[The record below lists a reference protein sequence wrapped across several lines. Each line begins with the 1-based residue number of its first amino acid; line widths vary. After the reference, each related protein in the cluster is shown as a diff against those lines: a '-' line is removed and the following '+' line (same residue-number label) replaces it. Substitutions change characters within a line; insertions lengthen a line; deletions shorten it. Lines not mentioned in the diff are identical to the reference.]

1 MVFND
6 TTTNQ
11 GLLQEIDFYLFG
23 SSATMNTTAYPVA
36 DRTRRINQRLNRIVS
51 IIFKNDRRWKF
62 DDFNHDEMNIF
73 YTTLVE
79 GQNDYE
85 ISGADF
91 LTIEEVAVLNS
102 DGKYRILTPIVREA
116 GNAQKLQDLE
126 DGDDGTPTHYE
137 KHGNSIMMYPKP
149 SLTYLTAS
157 LGLMVRGKRLP
168 SYFTADDTTK
178 EPGFNPL
185 YHSYLSIG
193 ASYDY
198 ALANGMNNKVNQF
211 APELTRYEADIA
223 DDYARRSRD
232 SQPKMTTDGGGEY
245 VDNLFQ

>member
-1 MVFND
+1 MQFSD
-6 TTTNQ
+6 TSTFQ
-11 GLLQEIDFYLFG
+11 GLLQEIDFFLFG

-51 IIFKNDRRWKF
+51 IIFKNDRRWKY
-62 DDFNHDEMNIF
+62 DDFNHDDMNIF

-91 LTIEEVAVLNS
+91 LTIEEVAILNS
-102 DGKYRILTPIVREA
+102 EGDYKILKPIVREA

-126 DGDDGTPTHYE
+126 NGDNGTPTHYE
-137 KHGNSIMMYPKP
+137 KHGNSIIMYPKP
-149 SLTYLTAS
+149 SLTYLTATK
-157 LGLMVRGKRLP
+157 GLMVRGKRIP
-168 SYFTADDTTK
+168 SYFTATDTTK

-198 ALANGMNNKVNQF
+198 ALANGMNNKLNQL
-211 APELTRYEADIA
+211 APELMRFESDIA
-223 DDYARRSRD
+223 DDYARRARD
-232 SQPKMTTDGGGEY
+232 SQPKMTPGGSSEY

>member
-23 SSATMNTTAYPVA
+23 SSATMNTTAYSIA

-91 LTIEEVAVLNS
+91 LTIEEVAILNS

-116 GNAQKLQDLE
+116 GNAQYLQDLE
-126 DGDDGTPTHYE
+126 DGDSGTPTHYE

-149 SLTYLTAS
+149 SLSYLTATK
-157 LGLMVRGKRLP
+157 GLMVRGKRSP
-168 SYFTADDTTK
+168 SYFVVGDTTK
-178 EPGFNPL
+178 VPGFNPL

-198 ALANGMNNKVNQF
+198 AIANGMSTKVNQLS
-211 APELTRYEADIA
+211 PELIRFESDIA

-232 SQPKMTTDGGGEY
+232 SQPKMTTDGGNEY
-245 VDNLFQ
+245 VV

>member
-23 SSATMNTTAYPVA
+23 SSATMNTTAYSIA

-91 LTIEEVAVLNS
+91 LTIEEVAILNS

-116 GNAQKLQDLE
+116 GNSQYLQDLE
-126 DGDDGTPTHYE
+126 DGDSGTPTHYE

-149 SLTYLTAS
+149 SLSYLTATK
-157 LGLMVRGKRLP
+157 GLMVRGKRSP
-168 SYFTADDTTK
+168 SYFVVGDTTK
-178 EPGFNPL
+178 VPGFNPL

-198 ALANGMNNKVNQF
+198 AIANGMNSKVNQLS
-211 APELTRYEADIA
+211 PELIRFESDIA

-232 SQPKMTTDGGGEY
+232 SQPKMTTDGGNEY
-245 VDNLFQ
+245 VV

>member
-1 MVFND
+1 MQFYD
-6 TTTNQ
+6 STNHL
-11 GLLQEIDFYLFG
+11 GLLGDIDFWLFG
-23 SSATMNTTAYPVA
+23 TSATLNTTAYPVA

-62 DDFNHDEMNIF
+62 DDFNHDDMNIF

-91 LTIEEVAVLNS
+91 LTIEEVAILNS
-102 DGKYRILTPIVREA
+102 EGDYQILTPIVREA
-116 GNAQKLQDLE
+116 GNAQNLQNLE
-126 DGDDGTPTHYE
+126 DGDSGTPTHYE

-149 SLTYLTAS
+149 SLTYLTATK
-157 LGLMVRGKRLP
+157 GLMIRGKRLP
-168 SYFTADDTTK
+168 SYFVSTDTTK
-178 EPGFNPL
+178 APGFNPL

-198 ALANGMNNKVNQF
+198 ALANGMNNKVNQL
-211 APELTRYEADIA
+211 APELMRFESDIA
-223 DDYARRSRD
+223 DDYVRRSRD
-232 SQPKMTTDGGGEY
+232 SQPRMTTSGGGEY

>member
-1 MVFND
+1 
-6 TTTNQ
+6 
-11 GLLQEIDFYLFG
+11 
-23 SSATMNTTAYPVA
+23 
-36 DRTRRINQRLNRIVS
+36 
-51 IIFKNDRRWKF
+51 
-62 DDFNHDEMNIF
+62 
-73 YTTLVE
+73 
-79 GQNDYE
+79 
-85 ISGADF
+85 
-91 LTIEEVAVLNS
+91 
-102 DGKYRILTPIVREA
+102 
-116 GNAQKLQDLE
+116 
-126 DGDDGTPTHYE
+126 
-137 KHGNSIMMYPKP
+137 
-149 SLTYLTAS
+149 
-157 LGLMVRGKRLP
+157 MVRGKRLP